1 MLYLEN
7 LKYKEQVE
15 DLAKKGIVKKNED
28 EIMHFQLKKIKQIY

>member
-15 DLAKKGIVKKNED
+15 DLVKKEILKKNED
-28 EIMHFQLKKIKQIY
+28 EIMHF